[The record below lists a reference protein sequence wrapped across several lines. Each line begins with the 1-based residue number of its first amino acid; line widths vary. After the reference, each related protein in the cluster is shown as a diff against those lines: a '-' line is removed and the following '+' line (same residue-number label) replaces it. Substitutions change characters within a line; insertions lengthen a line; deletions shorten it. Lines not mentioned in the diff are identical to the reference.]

1 MSSWI
6 LFLEA
11 GWSQFS
17 VRYSLFSEWALWGC
31 LIAVFVFVLM
41 IWIRNVKNGNC
52 LRQRTALFAI
62 FAINRFQK
70 NIRFHIPNLN
80 AVSDVQWVRMFDSSL
95 PIRKLLFR
103 GRRVLAET
111 KTKVWTFAIF
121 VPQWQ
126 EQRPTSIAGVEWDIE
141 IHQMNCWIVEW
152 QSFFL
157 LQKLLP
163 CLYSSGCFTKT
174 PFFGIHIALS
184 WLVVLGPNMDPNTA
198 KYAKYSTWGA

>member
-17 VRYSLFSEWALWGC
+17 VRCSVSGQCEDVWQHF
-31 LIAVFVFVLM
+31 VVFVLM
-41 IWIRNVKNGNC
+41 IWIRDVKNGSR
-52 LRQRTALFAI
+52 LRQRTAI
-62 FAINRFQK
+62 FAINRFQKK

-141 IHQMNCWIVEW
+141 IHQMNCWIV
-152 QSFFL
+152 
-157 LQKLLP
+157 
-163 CLYSSGCFTKT
+163 
-174 PFFGIHIALS
+174 
-184 WLVVLGPNMDPNTA
+184 
-198 KYAKYSTWGA
+198 